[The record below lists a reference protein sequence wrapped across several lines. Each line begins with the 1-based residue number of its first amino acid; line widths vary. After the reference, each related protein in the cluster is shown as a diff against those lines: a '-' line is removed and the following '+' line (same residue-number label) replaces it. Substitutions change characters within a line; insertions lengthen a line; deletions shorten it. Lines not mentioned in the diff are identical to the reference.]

1 MSNKEIVLSNIKDS
15 IINDENDNNN
25 ENRLINFEDFDL
37 MKYIETKSLFR
48 NILLK
53 ILYFF
58 QKHILVFLLFQ
69 YIIGFLFLGLPILLY
84 FLNEIKYPISF
95 TYLISI
101 IVLLFLCIFTFLF
114 RICDD
119 KKHHFPFFEVPQR
132 NNILLFIGIGISCII
147 ILIILI
153 FFYLFENKINSF
165 KNKNIQ
171 FDSNGI
177 LCDNEDIIFKFILI
191 HYFTYSNITSFTIN
205 FKHENKDN
213 IFKEI
218 KQSIYYIL
226 IPLLIF
232 SLIKTIK
239 NLLIKNKNSIEKC
252 FIGFLLIIDIIV
264 TYLNWENMFNN
275 HIILKYAELILPILI
290 LIFTL
295 ICVTKKLIKILIKKT
310 DNDFKIYKLPI
321 YYIVLS
327 IIPDIIL
334 IIGIFIGILIFIQ
347 CFYYIINDTINQIEN
362 ILRFNDE
369 IKIAFPL
376 IIFGYIFHFGHN
388 FLNLLL
394 GPIIFKYC
402 SSRIKNQFYKK
413 IKLNSAINKNKF
425 INDEDYI
432 FAI

>member
-1 MSNKEIVLSNIKDS
+1 
-15 IINDENDNNN
+15 
-25 ENRLINFEDFDL
+25 
-37 MKYIETKSLFR
+37 
-48 NILLK
+48 
-53 ILYFF
+53 
-58 QKHILVFLLFQ
+58 
-69 YIIGFLFLGLPILLY
+69 
-84 FLNEIKYPISF
+84 
-95 TYLISI
+95 
-101 IVLLFLCIFTFLF
+101 
-114 RICDD
+114 
-119 KKHHFPFFEVPQR
+119 
-132 NNILLFIGIGISCII
+132 
-147 ILIILI
+147 
-153 FFYLFENKINSF
+153 
-165 KNKNIQ
+165 
-171 FDSNGI
+171 
-177 LCDNEDIIFKFILI
+177 
-191 HYFTYSNITSFTIN
+191 
-205 FKHENKDN
+205 
-213 IFKEI
+213 
-218 KQSIYYIL
+218 
-226 IPLLIF
+226 
-232 SLIKTIK
+232 
-239 NLLIKNKNSIEKC
+239 
-252 FIGFLLIIDIIV
+252 
-264 TYLNWENMFNN
+264 MFNN